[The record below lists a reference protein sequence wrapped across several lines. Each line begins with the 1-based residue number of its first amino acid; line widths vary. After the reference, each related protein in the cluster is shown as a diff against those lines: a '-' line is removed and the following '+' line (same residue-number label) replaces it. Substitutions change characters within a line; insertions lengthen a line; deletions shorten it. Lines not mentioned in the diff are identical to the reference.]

1 MKQVLLA
8 LTVILVVASLAA
20 VGTYASFSDIE
31 TSTGNYLETG
41 SFDLQLGDEAPEVMR
56 SGYTT
61 PEYPGGY
68 AEDYGED
75 PLGDSVEETWLLPQA
90 DVGDTVTSLVW
101 VRNVGSL
108 PGDHLDVYCTINNID
123 ADNDTDIP
131 KDEMLV
137 INYLTYY
144 DKFKTFSIPV
154 VYTISN
160 VQYCTAPYMAN
171 MDTDPRITLNDLEL
185 HGIPGLPVPIG
196 DFIKLEMSVTFDPTS
211 NPNQYQGDETQMT
224 LMFALMQ

>member
-1 MKQVLLA
+1 LA

-41 SFDLQLGDEAPEVMR
+41 SLDLQLGDEAPVVIR
-56 SGYTT
+56 SNGDI
-61 PEYPGGY
+61 EYPEAI
-68 AEDYGED
+68 AEGFGED
-75 PLGDSVEETWLLPQA
+75 PLGDSVTETWLLPQA

-123 ADNDTDIP
+123 PEGDTVIP

-144 DKFKTFSIPV
+144 NTSTLPLV
-154 VYTISN
+154 WNSGEGYN
-160 VQYCTAPYMAN
+160 WPYVSDYDN
-171 MDTDPRITLNDLEL
+171 DGRITLHDLEMY
-185 HGIPGLPVPIG
+185 GIRNLPVPDG
-196 DFIKLEMSVTFDPTS
+196 AFTRLEMSVTFDVPS
-211 NPNQYQGDETQMT
+211 GVDPNQYQGDETQMS

>member
-1 MKQVLLA
+1 MKQVFLA
-8 LTVILVVASLAA
+8 LTVIMVVASLAM

-31 TSTGNYLETG
+31 TSQDNYLETG
-41 SFDLQLGDEAPEVMR
+41 SLDLQLGDDAPVVMR
-56 SGYTT
+56 SGSTT
-61 PEYPGGY
+61 PEYPGGT
-68 AEDYGED
+68 AEGYGED

-90 DVGDTVTSLVW
+90 DVGDTVNSLVW

-123 ADNDTDIP
+123 FYGGTSN

-144 DKFKTFSIPV
+144 DTFNSFNIPI
-154 VYTISN
+154 VYTINN

-171 MDTDPRITLNDLEL
+171 MDSDSRITLNDLEL

-196 DFIKLEMSVTFDPTS
+196 DFIQLEMSVTFDPTS